1 MELKPSQ
8 SQALEKL
15 LAAIDQGEPLVS
27 LSGPAGTGKTTL
39 IRALKDALT
48 GQEVDICTPTNKAA
62 QVLQSKGLDAST
74 FFRKFYILEGQPR
87 PGVKPSFISCA
98 RYKEQT
104 GATFLPEGKKDWTD
118 VLIIDEAS
126 MVTSR
131 MVRSMQSMC
140 RVLVL
145 VGDHSQLPPVGDR
158 EYPGGFFGT
167 LRHTA
172 VLTEIMRQ
180 AKGSLILTLATAI
193 RNGDPKVDTMLR
205 HFEPGA
211 DFSDVIR
218 GGAQLIAYTNK
229 ERQRIN
235 HVARKVLG
243 FDAPWPCP
251 GDKLVVTNNY
261 SDDLINGSV
270 VEVLEFDWDRVKP
283 HAFVKVKHPGGTT
296 YASLAMY
303 PFLED
308 QIASQQSLLR
318 QAIDP
323 KPEDDEL
330 RLEATFAYCL
340 TAHKAQGSEWDNV
353 VVFDQ
358 LDLMR
363 KIMRKDPTPGL
374 HPDEAV
380 RRWLYTAVTRARETL
395 VVAPPWFASSYS
407 QVI

>member
-1 MELKPSQ
+1 MELTPSQ
-8 SQALEKL
+8 SQALETL
-15 LAAIDQGEPLVS
+15 LAAIDRGEPLVS

-39 IRALKDALT
+39 IRALKDALS

-74 FFRKFYILEGQPR
+74 FFRKFYILEGRPR
-87 PGVKPSFISCA
+87 PGAKPSFISCA
-98 RYKEQT
+98 RYMEQT
-104 GATFLPEGKKDWTD
+104 GAAFLPEGKKDWTD
-118 VLIIDEAS
+118 VLIVDEAS

-131 MVRSMQSMC
+131 MVRSMQAMC

-167 LRHTA
+167 LQHTA

-251 GDKLVVTNNY
+251 GDKLVVTNNF

-270 VEVLEFDWDRVKP
+270 VEVVSFDWDGACQLADIVVQLPAGR
-283 HAFVKVKHPGGTT
+283 FGTT
-296 YASLAMY
+296 FDVHSFAD
-303 PFLED
+303 D
-308 QIASQQSLLR
+308 QIASQQNVLR
-318 QAIDP
+318 AKLRP
-323 KPEDDEL
+323 RLDDQEL

-395 VVAPPWFASSYS
+395 TVAPPWFASSYS